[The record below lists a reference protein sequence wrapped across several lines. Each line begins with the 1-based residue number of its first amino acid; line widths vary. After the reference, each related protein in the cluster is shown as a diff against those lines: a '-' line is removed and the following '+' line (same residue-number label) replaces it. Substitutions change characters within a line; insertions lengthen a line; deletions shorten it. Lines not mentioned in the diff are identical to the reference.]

1 MKKANENI
9 NIHVVE
15 LSNYTT
21 PKIEEVR
28 GQEYIEYGS
37 DNNYFQYLIDRYT
50 GSTTNNAIING
61 IARLIYGKGIA
72 AADAN
77 RRPEMY
83 AQMLSLFA
91 KDDLKRFAKDRKM
104 LGMAAFQV
112 TYDKNKVKKVT
123 HFPMNTLR
131 AEKRNKDGEIEAW
144 YYHPNWVDVK
154 PSDQPTRIKSF
165 GFGNKQGNEIYVL
178 APYVAG
184 YWYYSPVDYVG
195 ALPYSVLEEEI
206 GDYLINDTING
217 FSGSKVVNFNNGIPD
232 LKKQLAIKNDV
243 VRKLTGARGEKVIVA
258 FNNNA
263 ETATTVTD
271 LPLDNAP
278 EHYQY
283 LSDECR
289 SKLIIGHSVTSP
301 ILIGVRETGGGLGNN
316 ADEIKT
322 ASLLFQNTTIKA
334 FQDEI
339 TDVMDEILAINDISL
354 KLYFKTLQPL
364 DFLEQENIDK
374 ETKEEE
380 NGVKMAKIESF
391 LDGLGEF
398 ETDEWELIDESKV
411 DYEKEAELDAKIN
424 ALNNPKEANLLS
436 KIYNLVSTGSARPN
450 AKSKQ
455 DGDTENYKY
464 KVRYQYAPLT
474 TSANSR
480 DFCTKMVSSKKIYR
494 KEDIVGKDY
503 PSSLGGMSSA
513 GVNAG
518 WGPKGADNYDIFLY
532 KGGGDCHHFWMRKT
546 YRAKTTPDANNPN
559 AEVSVNKAK
568 KDGFKPEVND
578 KKVAMLPTD
587 MPNNGFLP
595 TNKRFN

>member
-1 MKKANENI
+1 MEEQT
-9 NIHVVE
+9 NIHVVA

-50 GSTTNNAIING
+50 GSTTNSACING
-61 IARLIYGKGIA
+61 ISRLIYGKGIA
-72 AADAN
+72 AVDAA
-77 RRPEMY
+77 RRPNMY
-83 AQMLSLFA
+83 AQMLSLFK

-112 TYDKNKVKKVT
+112 TYEKGKVKSVT

-131 AEKRNKDGEIEAW
+131 AEKMNDDGKVEAW
-144 YYHPNWVDVK
+144 YYHPDWKNIL
-154 PSDQPTRIKSF
+154 PSEEPLRITAF
-165 GFGNKQGNEIYVL
+165 GFGNAKGNEMYVL

-195 ALPYSVLEEEI
+195 SLPYTVLEEEI

-232 LKKQLAIKNDV
+232 KEKQLRIKSDV
-243 VRKLTGARGEKVIVA
+243 VNKLTGARGEKVIVA

-263 ETATTVTD
+263 ESATTVED

-283 LSDECR
+283 LADECR
-289 SKLIIGHSVTSP
+289 NKLIVGHSVTSP

-364 DFLEQENIDK
+364 DFLEQDAIDK
-374 ETKEEE
+374 DTKEEE

-391 LDGLGEF
+391 LDGLGEE

-411 DYEKEAELDAKIN
+411 DYENEDELNAKID

-436 KIYNLVSTGSARPN
+436 KIYNLVSTGTARPN

-455 DGDTENYKY
+455 DANTENYKY

-474 TSANSR
+474 ASANSR
-480 DFCTKMVSSKKIYR
+480 DFCRRMVSSKKIYR
-494 KEDIVGKDY
+494 KEDIDM
-503 PSSLGGMSSA
+503 MSKNS
-513 GVNAG
+513 VNAG
-518 WGPKGADNYDIFLY
+518 WGAKGADNYDIWLY

-546 YRAKTTPDANNPN
+546 YRAKTTPDANNPRS
-559 AEVSVNKAK
+559 EVSVNKAK
-568 KDGFKPEVND
+568 KDGLKPVVND
-578 KKVAMLPTD
+578 PRVAKLPTD
-587 MPNNGFLP
+587 MPYNGFLP